1 LKVYRTPESFTPLK
15 NAIVTTG
22 TYDGVH
28 KGHRKILQALM
39 DTAKKDGGESVVITF
54 WPHPRK
60 IVGTGN
66 IEEIKSLSTLDEKTK
81 ILASL
86 GIDHLVIIPFN
97 REFSE
102 LSSEEFIHNILIKNI
117 GTKKLVIG
125 YDHKFG
131 RNREGSFEY
140 LKNNAAA
147 LGIEVQEI
155 PRQDLNDIAISSTEI
170 RKALSKG
177 DVKTAALY
185 LEQPYSIS
193 GIVVKGRQL
202 GRTIGFPTA
211 NIKVN
216 DPDKLIPADGVYAV
230 YVNYKG
236 ECLKGMLNIGFRPTV
251 EGQDKTIE
259 VHILSFDKE
268 IYGEELEIQFIQFIR
283 PEQKFNGLDQLKEQ
297 LGKDR
302 EMVSRM
308 LN

>member
-1 LKVYRTPESFTPLK
+1 MKVYRTPESFTPLK

-230 YVNYKG
+230 FVNYKG
-236 ECLKGMLNIGFRPTV
+236 ERLKGMLNIGFRPTV

>member
-230 YVNYKG
+230 FVNYKG
-236 ECLKGMLNIGFRPTV
+236 ERLKGMLNIGFRPTV